1 MSNENPSSRSRQT
14 LDEQQDV
21 QTLASSSTKLNPIL
35 TLLIVFAVCSVVLTL
50 GYVASHQQ
58 SLALREP
65 YRQPSSAPQV
75 ERVAGAG
82 IVEATSRNVSI
93 GAYTSGVVAEVP
105 VIPGQRM
112 KKGDVL
118 LRLDS
123 RAAEAAVA
131 FQESALKVAESQLA
145 EQLALPRPE
154 DIPISQATVN
164 AAGAAL
170 DQATKTLAR
179 YRMLIKESAVSVQ
192 DLEAAVEAELVA
204 KANLASAQTTLDKLM
219 AGAWKADL
227 AITEAQVAQAQ
238 AALQQA
244 MTNLTLQSVTAPFD
258 GDVLQVNVRPGE
270 LVTQFA
276 AVALMIFGDTSR
288 LNVRVDIDE
297 VDIPRFTS
305 AKSALAYRRGD
316 AETAIKLTLLRVDPI
331 VIPKQTLTGESQE
344 RIDTRVLQAIFKV
357 ELSPDSPVLFVGQQL
372 DVFAPLEIANSL

>member
-1 MSNENPSSRSRQT
+1 MSNENPSSRSRQV
-14 LDEQQDV
+14 LDEHQDV

-123 RAAEAAVA
+123 RAAEAAVV

-227 AITEAQVAQAQ
+227 AITEA
-238 AALQQA
+238 
-244 MTNLTLQSVTAPFD
+244 
-258 GDVLQVNVRPGE
+258 
-270 LVTQFA
+270 
-276 AVALMIFGDTSR
+276 
-288 LNVRVDIDE
+288 
-297 VDIPRFTS
+297 
-305 AKSALAYRRGD
+305 
-316 AETAIKLTLLRVDPI
+316 
-331 VIPKQTLTGESQE
+331 
-344 RIDTRVLQAIFKV
+344 
-357 ELSPDSPVLFVGQQL
+357 
-372 DVFAPLEIANSL
+372 